1 MAKEG
6 TLLIVDDNRSILAA
20 LRLLLEKYFARV
32 LTLPTP
38 NRLATTLREEQIDVI
53 LLDMNFT
60 AGINTGNEGIYWLSE
75 IHARRPDIKVVL
87 FTAYADIDLAVRAMR
102 DGAVDF
108 VVKPWDNDRLVAS
121 LRNAYNLARSAREV
135 KQLKEI
141 KRELASEQ
149 PMFWGESPAMARIR
163 EIVEKVAATD
173 ANILITGENGTGKE
187 MLAREIHNRSA
198 RSGELMVSVDMGAVP
213 ETLFESELFGHV
225 KGAFTDARADRA
237 GKFEVAD
244 HGTLF
249 LDEIGEMPVE
259 LQAKLLRVLECG
271 EFIKIG
277 ETRPTKVDLRIIAA
291 TNRDLEKEIASGNFR
306 EDLFFRLSVFRI
318 HLPSLRERPGDI
330 AEYAR
335 FFAAQFADRMGRR
348 IDTIDKGYIA
358 ALERHAWHG
367 NVRELRNVVERSLI
381 MAEGNAL
388 TVGCLSPEFHAASC
402 DGSVPDSMALDAL
415 ERHHILRV
423 LEYTKGNKAEAA
435 RLLGIGIATLYRKL
449 ESYGMKP

>member
-60 AGINTGNEGIYWLSE
+60 AGINTGNEGIYWLGE

-213 ETLFESELFGHV
+213 ETLFESELFGHER
-225 KGAFTDARADRA
+225 GAFTSAIKQRK
-237 GKFEVAD
+237 GKFEQASG
-244 HGTLF
+244 GTLF
-249 LDEIGEMPVE
+249 MDEIGDMS
-259 LQAKLLRVLECG
+259 LAAQAKVLRALQEN
-271 EFIKIG
+271 
-277 ETRPTKVDLRIIAA
+277 RISRVGSDKDIEVNVRVIAA
-291 TNRDLEKEIASGNFR
+291 TNKNLREEIRKGNFR
-306 EDLFFRLSVFRI
+306 EDLYHRI
-318 HLPSLRERPGDI
+318 GVVVVRVPALREHAQDI
-330 AEYAR
+330 PLLVDHFIRTICAEYHIPAK
-335 FFAAQFADRMGRR
+335 R
-348 IDTIDKGYIA
+348 IEDE
-358 ALERHAWHG
+358 ALAELQTMPWSG
-367 NVRELRNVVERSLI
+367 NIRELRNVIERLI
-381 MAEGNAL
+381 I
-388 TVGCLSPEFHAASC
+388 LSE
-402 DGSVPDSMALDAL
+402 
-415 ERHHILRV
+415 ERITPADV
-423 LEYTKGNKAEAA
+423 KA
-435 RLLGIGIATLYRKL
+435 YC
-449 ESYGMKP
+449 

>member
-60 AGINTGNEGIYWLSE
+60 AGINTGNEGIYWLGE

-237 GKFEVAD
+237 GKFEVAA

-249 LDEIGEMPVE
+249 LDEIGNLPPH
-259 LQAKLLRVLECG
+259 LQSKLLTAIQGGRIFRVG
-271 EFIKIG
+271 SN
-277 ETRPTKVDLRIIAA
+277 TPVAVDIRLICA
-291 TNRDLEKEIASGNFR
+291 TNRDLFGMVARGGGVSRRSALPHQHDPYRPAAPAAAPRRHPAAGGN
-306 EDLFFRLSVFRI
+306 V
-318 HLPSLRERPGDI
+318 PQTLRHEVQQTDRGFRPGSG
-330 AEYAR
+330 AR
-335 FFAAQFADRMGRR
+335 NGR
-348 IDTIDKGYIA
+348 I
-358 ALERHAWHG
+358 
-367 NVRELRNVVERSLI
+367 
-381 MAEGNAL
+381 
-388 TVGCLSPEFHAASC
+388 P
-402 DGSVPDSMALDAL
+402 
-415 ERHHILRV
+415 
-423 LEYTKGNKAEAA
+423 
-435 RLLGIGIATLYRKL
+435 LGG
-449 ESYGMKP
+449 

>member
-60 AGINTGNEGIYWLSE
+60 AGINTGNEGIYWLGE

-149 PMFWGESPAMARIR
+149 HTPWKRFARDRPNALWQMDYKGHFGMTNGQRCHGLTILDDHSRFSLCLDAKENERWEGTKASLDRVFEEFGIPDAILCDNGAPWADNHGGYTPFEIWMMQMDVTPMHGKPGHPQTQGKDERFHRTLKEDLLLRKPLTDLAEAQKEFDEFRDCYNHERPHGALELDVPAKHYRPSRRKVVENPTEPEYDSGKNLRKVNCCGYVSVYKKRYYLSESFIGKYIELRPLEGDLLALVYGNFEIARI
-163 EIVEKVAATD
+163 
-173 ANILITGENGTGKE
+173 
-187 MLAREIHNRSA
+187 
-198 RSGELMVSVDMGAVP
+198 
-213 ETLFESELFGHV
+213 
-225 KGAFTDARADRA
+225 
-237 GKFEVAD
+237 
-244 HGTLF
+244 
-249 LDEIGEMPVE
+249 
-259 LQAKLLRVLECG
+259 
-271 EFIKIG
+271 
-277 ETRPTKVDLRIIAA
+277 
-291 TNRDLEKEIASGNFR
+291 DLEAKKFDSRKIY
-306 EDLFFRLSVFRI
+306 RI
-318 HLPSLRERPGDI
+318 
-330 AEYAR
+330 
-335 FFAAQFADRMGRR
+335 
-348 IDTIDKGYIA
+348 
-358 ALERHAWHG
+358 
-367 NVRELRNVVERSLI
+367 RNV
-381 MAEGNAL
+381 
-388 TVGCLSPEFHAASC
+388 
-402 DGSVPDSMALDAL
+402 
-415 ERHHILRV
+415 
-423 LEYTKGNKAEAA
+423 
-435 RLLGIGIATLYRKL
+435 
-449 ESYGMKP
+449 